1 MPVWLVLKESGEAD
15 MSHHPA
21 VVTTLYSTDAGG
33 SWQLGELVHPTGE
46 MSDPNE
52 TTAVELSDGSVML
65 NMRNVSPA
73 KRRSITVSPNG
84 YDGWSEPRFDDALP
98 DPTCFGSLV
107 RYDSGTILFVNAEST
122 SSPLQHHR
130 QGEL

>member
-1 MPVWLVLKESGEAD
+1 
-15 MSHHPA
+15 
-21 VVTTLYSTDAGG
+21 
-33 SWQLGELVHPTGE
+33 

-122 SSPLQHHR
+122 SSRSNITVKASYDDGRTWSASGPSSQR
-130 QGEL
+130 TAGIPTSRWTRTARSACWRRTPRAEISP

>member
-1 MPVWLVLKESGEAD
+1 
-15 MSHHPA
+15 
-21 VVTTLYSTDAGG
+21 
-33 SWQLGELVHPTGE
+33 
-46 MSDPNE
+46 
-52 TTAVELSDGSVML
+52 ML

-122 SSPLQHHR
+122 SSRSNITVKASYDDGRTWSAKRTILAKDGGYSDISVDADGTVCVLAENSPA
-130 QGEL
+130 EISP